1 MDKKIS
7 ARIVYL
13 PEAYDMAYNLAR
25 KIQEAGESYDVV
37 IGISRG
43 GLPPSRM
50 MCDFLNIKTLTTM
63 QILHYDSA
71 AKMRDDVHVSDPI
84 KIDLEG
90 KNVLVVDDVNDT
102 GETLKAA
109 CEQVGAMNPSLM
121 KTAVLHEKSST
132 SFKADYFGDYLSE
145 WKWLIY
151 QWAVTEDLL
160 GFLESDDMLDSE
172 PEDAL
177 LHLKEKYDLTVEPDL
192 YDKVISMKEFYAK
205 K

>member
-13 PEAYDMAYNLAR
+13 PEVYEMAYNLAR
-25 KIQEAGESYDVV
+25 KIQEAGESYDAVV
-37 IGISRG
+37 GISRG

-63 QILHYDSA
+63 QILHYESA
-71 AKMRDDVHVSDPI
+71 AKVRDKVRVSDPI

-109 CEQVGAMNPSLM
+109 CDHIGSLNPSLM
-121 KTAVLHEKSST
+121 KTAVLHEKSGT
-132 SFKADYFGDYLSE
+132 SFKADYSGGYLSE

-151 QWAVTEDLL
+151 QWAVTEDIL
-160 GFLESDDMLDSE
+160 GFLKSDLMLDAK
-172 PEDAL
+172 PEDAI
-177 LHLKEKYDLTVEPDL
+177 LHLKKKYDLTVERDL
-192 YDKVISMKEFYAK
+192 YDKVISMKEFYAE
-205 K
+205 